1 MRKSPRAAGITAV
14 VLGIS
19 IALWSQTTMAIGQ
32 TYTDVGG
39 TGAARSQGSGALA
52 FTGSSSMTLTLA
64 LIGVGLVVTG
74 VLFLLR
80 GRMLSSNGS

>member
-39 TGAARSQGSGALA
+39 ANAARSQGGGSLA

-64 LIGVGLVVTG
+64 LIGIGLVVAG
-74 VLFLLR
+74 VLFMLR
-80 GRMLSSNGS
+80 GRVSSSTGS